1 MEPRYN
7 EVLRI
12 TNDFLYPSH
21 SKIYE
26 KKPRYSE
33 HILPVSWPF
42 VNSRFHCSIQ
52 LFRER
57 LTGEMCTRQSRKVIW
72 DMINT
77 LFVTTEAVELLLL
90 LSFSTRK
97 HMSVASCTILS
108 NFFEEQCPQS
118 HPQYLSRLSRA
129 LFPTTFLEIA
139 VYIFLTGQVLLL
151 NGLDHAP
158 TRDASTP
165 VQKVEKK
172 QLHDMSEIME

>member
-1 MEPRYN
+1 MEPRYNETLYN

-42 VNSRFHCSIQ
+42 VNSRFHCSI
-52 LFRER
+52 
-57 LTGEMCTRQSRKVIW
+57 
-72 DMINT
+72 
-77 LFVTTEAVELLLL
+77 
-90 LSFSTRK
+90 
-97 HMSVASCTILS
+97 
-108 NFFEEQCPQS
+108 
-118 HPQYLSRLSRA
+118 
-129 LFPTTFLEIA
+129 
-139 VYIFLTGQVLLL
+139 YIFLTGQVLVL